1 MLNRSSTIQNIWLN
15 RASHRTTAAIWRG
28 CEKIRGYF
36 GLAKVN
42 NELAAQNETLMMIL
56 RAHSLEEERD
66 AEIAADTLN
75 VVRDPFKF
83 IPAGIVRMSRN
94 STHNYIIL
102 NKGAAD
108 GVRTRCGVVTA
119 NGVVGVI
126 SAVSEHYSY
135 GISLIN
141 SNFTVGAKIG
151 REGFNAPLSWDGLSP
166 KGAIMSDIPPHYE
179 ISPGDTVWTSGYST
193 MFPADIPIGLTEG
206 SRSAHG
212 SSQEVS
218 VRLFEDI
225 YSVRYVLI
233 CDNLDRD
240 EMEDLLRKAG
250 EQNMEAEL

>member
-1 MLNRSSTIQNIWLN
+1 MLSRSSTIQNIWLN
-15 RASHRTTAAIWRG
+15 RASHRTMTALWKG
-28 CEKIRGYF
+28 GEKIRGYF
-36 GLAKVN
+36 QLAKIN
-42 NELAAQNETLMMIL
+42 DELATQNETLMMIL
-56 RAHSLEEERD
+56 RAHGLEEELE
-66 AEIAADTLN
+66 AEIAADSLT

-166 KGAIMSDIPPHYE
+166 EGAIMSDIPPHYE
-179 ISPGDTVWTSGYST
+179 ISTGDTVWTSGYST